1 MSCEGDQDSGQRWK
15 PECLTGAAEPLGH
28 LFTAVL
34 GSTELGGQ
42 AEILGG
48 YGSPGV
54 TAAG

>member
-1 MSCEGDQDSGQRWK
+1 MSCDGDQDSGQRWK

-48 YGSPGV
+48 SGSPGV